1 MTTHTLIDKPDALI
15 QAEKTI
21 AANPAVE
28 RVENLCNADHGQ
40 CDLAIHDAMNV
51 LGGKWR
57 IQILGVLSW
66 GGKQRFTQLLK
77 AVNGIGAK
85 MLSKELQ
92 DLEAN
97 QIITRTVKQT
107 KPITVEYEMTEYG
120 LSLNKVIL
128 EIVNWGIAHR
138 HHIMKEGK

>member
-1 MTTHTLIDKPDALI
+1 MTTHALTDKPNVVL
-15 QAEKTI
+15 QSEKTI
-21 AANPAVE
+21 DVVAPE
-28 RVENLCNADHGQ
+28 RIENLCNADHTKAH
-40 CDLAIHDAMNV
+40 LAITDAMNV

-77 AVNGIGAK
+77 TVDGIGAK

-97 QIITRTVKQT
+97 KIITRTVKQT

-120 LSLNKVIL
+120 HSLNKVIL
-128 EIVNWGIAHR
+128 EIVNWGLEHR
-138 HHIMKEGK
+138 NHIMKAEN